1 MAGEGGADPV
11 NRVEVV
17 VVGGGH
23 NGLVCGCYLARAGLE
38 VLVLEAAATP
48 GGCIH
53 TVELPG
59 GRGRLEVGAY
69 EHGGLRASG
78 VADDLEL
85 ETRFGL
91 RFHLRDHATLAP
103 CDDGTAL
110 AFDAS
115 LERTVEHLAAVVGQ
129 ADADAYRRF
138 AGWAAAGAALLAR
151 TEDGPPP
158 SLRELAALAEAALGA
173 QAGRFLQALLGS
185 ASDLVRSVVADER
198 LQAPLA
204 HWAAHSQQS
213 PADPGTGAGAIVLAG
228 GHGRPAAR
236 PAGGSRSTVD
246 ALVRCLEAAG
256 GRLRCG
262 LPVTRVEVAGERAV
276 AVHAGGERIA
286 ATRAVVS
293 ALDAR
298 RLLLELV
305 DPGAVPPWLAA
316 EAGRIHVGRRNVSEL
331 KVDAVLAGPP
341 ALPGPPGFERAFMLS
356 ANTTRDLERAFA
368 SIRLGELPQRPPLML
383 AFPSA
388 LEDGWAPPGRAALW
402 LSTFVPWRLAG
413 GPWDRDALER
423 AADHAWRAAEKAL
436 GTTLEPVE
444 RHLTGPLEW
453 VARSG
458 NPNANPNHLEM
469 SLDQLLAFR
478 PSPSLSGYRTPIGGL
493 FLTGAGTHPGGG
505 VTGAPGRNAAA
516 VVLAALGAAPRAN
529 RARRLRRR
537 LALVRDAARALR
549 TLRAGGRW

>member
-1 MAGEGGADPV
+1 VTSA
-11 NRVEVV
+11 EVV

-23 NGLVCGCYLARAGLE
+23 NGLVCACYLARAGLE
-38 VLVLEAAATP
+38 VLVLEAADSP
-48 GGCIH
+48 GGCIC
-53 TVELPG
+53 TVDLPG

-69 EHGGLRASG
+69 EHGGIRGSG

-85 ETRFGL
+85 ERRFGL
-91 RFHLRDHATLAP
+91 RFHLRDQVTLAP

-115 LERTVEHLAAVVGQ
+115 LDRTVEHLAPVVGA

-138 AGWAAAGAALLAR
+138 AGWAAAGAALLTQ

-158 SLRELAALAEAALGA
+158 SLRELAALAEAALGPE
-173 QAGRFLQALLGS
+173 AGRFLQALLGS
-185 ASDLVRSVVADER
+185 ASTLVRSVVADER

-213 PADPGTGAGAIVLAG
+213 PADPGTGAGALLLAG

-236 PAGGSRSTVD
+236 PAGGSRALVD

-256 GRLRCG
+256 GSLRRQAR
-262 LPVTRVEVAGERAV
+262 VTRVEVAGGRAV
-276 AVHAGGERIA
+276 AVHAGGERVA

-298 RLLLELV
+298 RLLGELV
-305 DPGAVPPWLAA
+305 DPGAIPAA
-316 EAGRIHVGRRNVSEL
+316 TAEEVRRIHVGRANVTEL
-331 KVDAVLAGPP
+331 KVDAVLAAMP
-341 ALPGPPGFERAFMLS
+341 ALPGPPGFERAFQLS
-356 ANTTRDLERAFA
+356 ANTTGDLERAFA
-368 SIRLGELPQRPPLML
+368 AIRLGELPERPPLML

-402 LSTFVPWRLAG
+402 LSTFVPWRRAG
-413 GPWDRDALER
+413 GPWDRAALER
-423 AADHAWRAAEKAL
+423 AADHAWRAAERAL
-436 GTTLEPVE
+436 GTTLDPVE

-453 VARSG
+453 VERTG
-458 NPNANPNHLEM
+458 NPHANPNHVEM
-469 SLDQLLAFR
+469 SLDQLLSFR
-478 PSPSLSGYRTPIGGL
+478 PSPSLSGYRTPVAGL

-505 VTGAPGRNAAA
+505 VTGRPGRNAAA
-516 VVLAALGAAPRAN
+516 VVLDSLGATAGGRRH

-537 LALVRDAARALR
+537 LAQVRDAAGALR
-549 TLRAGGRW
+549 TLRRGLR

>member
-1 MAGEGGADPV
+1 VPPA
-11 NRVEVV
+11 EVV

-23 NGLVCGCYLARAGLE
+23 NGLVCACYLARAGLD
-38 VLVLEAAATP
+38 VVVLEAAATP

-53 TVELPG
+53 TIDLPA

-69 EHGGLRASG
+69 EHGGIRASG
-78 VADDLEL
+78 VAADLEL
-85 ETRFGL
+85 GTRFGL
-91 RFHLRDHATLAP
+91 RFHLRDQTTLAP

-115 LERTVEHLAAVVGQ
+115 LEQTVEHLRPVVGD
-129 ADADAYRRF
+129 ADAEAYRRF
-138 AGWAAAGAALLAR
+138 AGWATAGAALLAQ
-151 TEDGPPP
+151 TDHGPPP
-158 SLRELAALAEAALGA
+158 TLRELAALGEAALGP
-173 QAGRFLQALLGS
+173 QAGQFMQALLGS

-213 PADPGTGAGAIVLAG
+213 PADPGTGAGALLLAG

-236 PAGGSRSTVD
+236 PAGGSRATID

-262 LPVTRVEVAGERAV
+262 TAVTRVEVVGGRAV
-276 AVHAGGERIA
+276 AVHADGERVA

-293 ALDAR
+293 SLDAR

-305 DPGAVPPWLAA
+305 DPGAVPSWLAA
-316 EAGRIHVGRRNVSEL
+316 EARRIHVGGRNVSEL
-331 KVDAVLAGPP
+331 KVDAVLAAMPP
-341 ALPGPPGFERAFMLS
+341 LPGPPGFDRAFMLS
-356 ANTTRDLERAFA
+356 ANTIGDLERAFA
-368 SIRLGELPQRPPLML
+368 RIRLGELPERPPLML

-388 LEDGWAPPGRAALW
+388 LEDGWAPPGRAAVW
-402 LSTFVPWRLAG
+402 LSTFVPWRPAA
-413 GPWDRDALER
+413 GPWDRAALER
-423 AADHAWRAAEKAL
+423 AADHCWRAAARAL
-436 GTTLEPVE
+436 GTALDPVE

-453 VARSG
+453 VARHG
-458 NPNANPNHLEM
+458 NPQANPNHVEM
-469 SLDQLLAFR
+469 SLDQLLSLR

-505 VTGAPGRNAAA
+505 VTGLPGRNAAA
-516 VVLAALGAAPRAN
+516 VVLDGLGASRGD

-549 TLRAGGRW
+549 ALRAAGPR

>member
-1 MAGEGGADPV
+1 
-11 NRVEVV
+11 VV

-23 NGLVCGCYLARAGLE
+23 NGLVCACYLARAGLE
-38 VLVLEAAATP
+38 VVVLEAAATP

-53 TVELPG
+53 TVELPD

-69 EHGGLRASG
+69 EHGGIRGSG
-78 VADDLEL
+78 VAAELEL
-85 ETRFGL
+85 EARFGL
-91 RFHLRDHATLAP
+91 RFHLRDQVTLAP

-115 LERTVEHLAAVVGQ
+115 LDRTVEHLAAVVGQ

-204 HWAAHSQQS
+204 HWAAHAQQS

-331 KVDAVLAGPP
+331 KVDAVLSGQP

-356 ANTTRDLERAFA
+356 ANTTGDLERAFA
-368 SIRLGELPQRPPLML
+368 SIRLGQLPERPPLML

-413 GPWDRDALER
+413 GPWDRAALER
-423 AADHAWRAAEKAL
+423 AADHAWRAASKAL

-453 VARSG
+453 VARHG

-549 TLRAGGRW
+549 TLRAGPRW